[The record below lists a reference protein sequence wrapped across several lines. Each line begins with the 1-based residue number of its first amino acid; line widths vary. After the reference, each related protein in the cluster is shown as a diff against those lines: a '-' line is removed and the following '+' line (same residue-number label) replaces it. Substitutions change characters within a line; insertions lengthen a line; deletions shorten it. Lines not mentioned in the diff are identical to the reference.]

1 MRVFTFGIGRDCD
14 KKLVKESAEVG
25 RGINYLIED
34 SKDMILLKT
43 KIIDALQKAMEPAFD
58 NSILTLTGLSNNKKH
73 VVKLGSIFRS
83 QLVHH
88 LIELDKNDIP
98 NLKVNFTSDQMSKDF
113 GFENFLGL
121 EPMNSKTL
129 IF

>member
-1 MRVFTFGIGRDCD
+1 LRVFTFGIGRDCD

-98 NLKVNFTSDQMSKDF
+98 NLKVNFTSDQMSRDF

-121 EPMNSKTL
+121 EPVNANAL

>member
-14 KKLVKESAEVG
+14 KKLVKESAGVG
-25 RGINYLIED
+25 RGIDYLIED

-43 KIIDALQKAMEPAFD
+43 KVIDALQKAMEPAFD
-58 NSILTLTGLSNNKKH
+58 NSVLTLTGLSNNKKH

-88 LIELDKNDIP
+88 LIELDKHDIP
-98 NLKVNFTSDQMSKDF
+98 NLKVNFTSDQMSRDF
-113 GFENFLGL
+113 GFKNFLGL
-121 EPMNSKTL
+121 EPMNSNTL

>member
-1 MRVFTFGIGRDCD
+1 MRVFTFGIGKDCD

-58 NSILTLTGLSNNKKH
+58 NSILTLTGLADNKRH

-98 NLKVNFTSDQMSKDF
+98 NLKVNFKSD
-113 GFENFLGL
+113 
-121 EPMNSKTL
+121 
-129 IF
+129 

>member
-1 MRVFTFGIGRDCD
+1 MRVFTFGIGKDCD

-58 NSILTLTGLSNNKKH
+58 NSILTLTGLANNKKH

-98 NLKVNFTSDQMSKDF
+98 NLKVNFKSD
-113 GFENFLGL
+113 
-121 EPMNSKTL
+121 
-129 IF
+129 

>member
-1 MRVFTFGIGRDCD
+1 LRVFTFGIGSDCD

-58 NSILTLTGLSNNKKH
+58 NSILTLTGLANNKKH

-98 NLKVNFTSDQMSKDF
+98 NLKVNFKSD
-113 GFENFLGL
+113 
-121 EPMNSKTL
+121 
-129 IF
+129 

>member
-34 SKDMILLKT
+34 SKDMNLLKT
-43 KIIDALQKAMEPAFD
+43 KIIDALQKAIEPAFD
-58 NSILTLTGLSNNKKH
+58 NSILTLTGLANNKKH

-98 NLKVNFTSDQMSKDF
+98 NLKVNFKAD
-113 GFENFLGL
+113 
-121 EPMNSKTL
+121 
-129 IF
+129 

>member
-1 MRVFTFGIGRDCD
+1 MRVFTFGIGKDCD

-58 NSILTLTGLSNNKKH
+58 NSILTLTGLANNKRH
-73 VVKLGSIFRS
+73 IVKLGSIFRS

-88 LIELDKNDIP
+88 LIEFDKNDIP
-98 NLKVNFTSDQMSKDF
+98 NLKVNFKSD
-113 GFENFLGL
+113 
-121 EPMNSKTL
+121 
-129 IF
+129 

>member
-1 MRVFTFGIGRDCD
+1 MRVFTFGIGKDCD

-34 SKDMILLKT
+34 SNDMILLKT

-58 NSILTLTGLSNNKKH
+58 NSILTLTGLADNKRH

-98 NLKVNFTSDQMSKDF
+98 NLKVNFKSD
-113 GFENFLGL
+113 
-121 EPMNSKTL
+121 
-129 IF
+129 

>member
-1 MRVFTFGIGRDCD
+1 
-14 KKLVKESAEVG
+14 
-25 RGINYLIED
+25 
-34 SKDMILLKT
+34 MIFLKT

-58 NSILTLTGLSNNKKH
+58 NSILTLTGLANNKKH

-98 NLKVNFTSDQMSKDF
+98 NLKVRFKADQMSVDY
-113 GFENFLGL
+113 GFDNFLGL
-121 EPMNSKTL
+121 EPVTSNAL

>member
-14 KKLVKESAEVG
+14 KKLVKDSADVG

-34 SKDMILLKT
+34 SKDMNLLKT

-58 NSILTLTGLSNNKKH
+58 NSILKLTGFANNKKH
-73 VVKLGSIFRS
+73 VVKLGTIFRS

-88 LIELDKNDIP
+88 LIDINKNDIQ
-98 NLKVNFTSDQMSKDF
+98 NLKVNFKADQISVDF
-113 GFENFLGL
+113 GIEDFLGL
-121 EPMNSKTL
+121 EPVNSDAL

>member
-14 KKLVKESAEVG
+14 KKLVKDSAVVG

-34 SKDMILLKT
+34 STDMNLLKT

-58 NSILTLTGLSNNKKH
+58 NSILTLTGLSNDKKH

-83 QLVHH
+83 QIVHH
-88 LIELDKNDIP
+88 LIELEKNDIQ
-98 NLKVNFTSDQMSKDF
+98 NLKVNFKSD
-113 GFENFLGL
+113 
-121 EPMNSKTL
+121 
-129 IF
+129 

>member
-1 MRVFTFGIGRDCD
+1 MRVFTFGIGKDCD

-43 KIIDALQKAMEPAFD
+43 KIIDALQKAMEPAFE
-58 NSILTLTGLSNNKKH
+58 NSILTLTGLANNKKH

-98 NLKVNFTSDQMSKDF
+98 NLKVNFKAD
-113 GFENFLGL
+113 
-121 EPMNSKTL
+121 
-129 IF
+129 

>member
-1 MRVFTFGIGRDCD
+1 MKD
-14 KKLVKESAEVG
+14 SAEVG

-34 SKDMILLKT
+34 SKDMNHLKT

-58 NSILTLTGLSNNKKH
+58 NAVLSLTGLANNRKH

-83 QLVHH
+83 QLIHH

-98 NLKVNFTSDQMSKDF
+98 NLKVNFKAD
-113 GFENFLGL
+113 
-121 EPMNSKTL
+121 
-129 IF
+129 

>member
-1 MRVFTFGIGRDCD
+1 
-14 KKLVKESAEVG
+14 
-25 RGINYLIED
+25 
-34 SKDMILLKT
+34 
-43 KIIDALQKAMEPAFD
+43 MEPAFD

>member
-1 MRVFTFGIGRDCD
+1 
-14 KKLVKESAEVG
+14 VKESALVG
-25 RGINYLIED
+25 RGISYLIED
-34 SKDMILLKT
+34 SRDMNLLKT

-58 NSILTLTGLSNNKKH
+58 NSILTLTGLADNKKH

-98 NLKVNFTSDQMSKDF
+98 NLKVNF
-113 GFENFLGL
+113 
-121 EPMNSKTL
+121 
-129 IF
+129 

>member
-14 KKLVKESAEVG
+14 KKLVKDSAEVG
-25 RGINYLIED
+25 RGMNYLIED
-34 SKDMILLKT
+34 SKDMNLLKT
-43 KIIDALQKAMEPAFD
+43 KVIDALQKAMEPAFD
-58 NSILTLTGLSNNKKH
+58 NSILTLTGLANNKKH

-98 NLKVNFTSDQMSKDF
+98 NLKVNFKAD
-113 GFENFLGL
+113 
-121 EPMNSKTL
+121 
-129 IF
+129 